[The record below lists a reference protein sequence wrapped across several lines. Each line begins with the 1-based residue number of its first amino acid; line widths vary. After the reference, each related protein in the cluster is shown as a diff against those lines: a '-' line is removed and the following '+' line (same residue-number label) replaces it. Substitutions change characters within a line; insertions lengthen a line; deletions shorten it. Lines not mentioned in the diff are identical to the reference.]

1 MDCDTQDCSAVLVQG
16 QGEGYRVVSMVGREL
31 TPTERQGSLF
41 ERLLLTAAWGIRR
54 LACFMLGLPAIV
66 VVLPHPA
73 AVGCTQP
80 GACLPPRLQAHLVE
94 LSSFGCSYE
103 VGDGAWA
110 VGGAVP
116 HLKSTEPDAKTSD
129 VWEHEDIQLRRPEA
143 AAKLPPDLI
152 EGALRLHFDGACRRR
167 QNQAVAAGGFIAW
180 AGSGRC
186 EGGCGLYYGEQVQTS
201 NVAEA
206 RAAADAVTWLA

>member
-1 MDCDTQDCSAVLVQG
+1 M
-16 QGEGYRVVSMVGREL
+16 
-31 TPTERQGSLF
+31 
-41 ERLLLTAAWGIRR
+41 
-54 LACFMLGLPAIV
+54 
-66 VVLPHPA
+66 
-73 AVGCTQP
+73 
-80 GACLPPRLQAHLVE
+80 
-94 LSSFGCSYE
+94 
-103 VGDGAWA
+103 GDGAWA

-143 AAKLPPDLI
+143 AMKLPPYLI

-167 QNQAVAAGGFIAW
+167 QNQAMAAGGFIAW

-186 EGGCGLYYGEQVQTS
+186 EGGRGLFYGEQVQTS

-206 RAAADAVTWLA
+206 AAGTCSS